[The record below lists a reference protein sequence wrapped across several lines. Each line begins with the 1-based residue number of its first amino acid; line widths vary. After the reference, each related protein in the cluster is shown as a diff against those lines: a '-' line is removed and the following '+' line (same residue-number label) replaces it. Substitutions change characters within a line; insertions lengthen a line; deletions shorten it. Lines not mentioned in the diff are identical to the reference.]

1 MRRCGWSWRRWWRKA
16 KFRVLEVD
24 VGRMG
29 NMSCGR
35 MEKRMMPF
43 VDGRLKVSEQREVEA
58 HLAGCAA
65 CRVRVNEFRAVSGL
79 LDELPQIEPSGAFD
93 ARVRARVAAEPVK
106 QSWWAVFAPS
116 PRAAFAASMLLLAT
130 IWVGSHSSNMN
141 TTDVGSN
148 DPIATVDPN
157 DLPVLENYDILANFE
172 PLTELP
178 QPVQA
183 DDPDD
188 SDNNQSM

>member
-1 MRRCGWSWRRWWRKA
+1 
-16 KFRVLEVD
+16 
-24 VGRMG
+24 MG
-29 NMSCGR
+29 TMSCSR
-35 MEKRMMPF
+35 MEKQMLPF

-116 PRAAFAASMLLLAT
+116 PRAAFAASLLLLAT
-130 IWVGSHSSNMN
+130 IWIGSRPGNVNINNAASNGP
-141 TTDVGSN
+141 TAL
-148 DPIATVDPN
+148 IDPN

-172 PLTELP
+172 PLEDLP
-178 QPVQA
+178 QPVQG
-183 DDPDD
+183 DD
-188 SDNNQSM
+188 SDEVDGN